1 MEDQNY
7 ILFESYLSEE
17 LSKEEKADFE
27 LRLQTEPEFNQAF
40 NTYKELSSFL
50 ENKFENK
57 AASEAFKENVKKIS
71 DKYFNQEET
80 KLEQKPKPKVFQF
93 YKYAIA
99 ACVLL
104 FIGLFT
110 FNQFS
115 NPNFSDYNSYETIS
129 LTVRGSQNTLLKTA
143 ENAFNT
149 KDFAKAEEAFS
160 QLLKQDTAN
169 KEFQLYRGIALI
181 ELDKFNEA
189 DTLLEKLSKED
200 SAFKN
205 DVIWY
210 LGLSKL
216 KQKDYEASLEIL
228 KTLPEDANNYNKAQK
243 LIKKLD

>member
-1 MEDQNY
+1 MEDKNY
-7 ILFESYLSEE
+7 ILFESYLSGA
-17 LSKEEKADFE
+17 LSKEEMANFE
-27 LRLQTEPEFNQAF
+27 LQLQTEPEFNQAF

-50 ENKFENK
+50 ANKFENE
-57 AASEAFKENVKKIS
+57 AASAAFKENVKKIS

-80 KLEQKPKPKVFQF
+80 KLEQKPKPKVFPF

-169 KEFQLYRGIALI
+169 KEFQLYKGIALI

-189 DTLLEKLSKED
+189 DALLEKLSKED

-205 DVIWY
+205 DAIWY